1 MKIQTRSPPSCTA
14 IMSLSCGQT
23 GTHANP
29 YEQNTTHPAKLPGIR
44 HQVHGWMMSKL
55 PPSYIHLLSFSKI
68 HEGFLGTICHA
79 ISVHL
84 HKIFSNVS
92 TWLICAVQRWQCS
105 RRIHNFGDCAW
116 QPKPCGLASEVS
128 NGCFRGTWLS
138 SVMATSRMKECLHSH
153 LQCVQY
159 EIR

>member
-1 MKIQTRSPPSCTA
+1 MIFLVEFIKNYPCLVSFSQRSEMKEREEHSENPDPFPAIMYTTA

-44 HQVHGWMMSKL
+44 HQMHGWMMSKL

-92 TWLICAVQRWQCS
+92 T
-105 RRIHNFGDCAW
+105 
-116 QPKPCGLASEVS
+116 
-128 NGCFRGTWLS
+128 
-138 SVMATSRMKECLHSH
+138 
-153 LQCVQY
+153 
-159 EIR
+159 